1 MPVSQINCPPGF
13 FLRMNKSISLRFVN
27 CFFRLSLPFVYAIG
41 NCALIDLLGVST
53 GFVESFAKSQGIT
66 NFSNIAKKLSGIL
79 IIFAG
84 VYILLINL

>member
-1 MPVSQINCPPGF
+1 
-13 FLRMNKSISLRFVN
+13 
-27 CFFRLSLPFVYAIG
+27 
-41 NCALIDLLGVST
+41 LIDLLGVST

-84 VYILLINL
+84 VYLRHRHMFSPRMGTAGVICCNS